1 MRFTQVAPDR
11 KIHTFRSYLTWVTI
25 YMIGMA
31 FQDSISSPSRVYTSS
46 SIVSTTAYIPS
57 RRCSGPILHDVHRR
71 NLSLWTSNT
80 SWLCIIAS
88 CCSWWIISRSS
99 LCFIT
104 HTSVWIIA
112 RSLSIKHLSS
122 RCIIS
127 SRSSK
132 CIITSQP
139 LWVVSRS
146 TLCTVSRPCWC
157 NVTGPSSG
165 SLITSPSRSWTR
177 LSSSRSSCSS
187 TAAATTTSSR
197 LRTTSLSK
205 DLWWRINILF

>member
-1 MRFTQVAPDR
+1 
-11 KIHTFRSYLTWVTI
+11 
-25 YMIGMA
+25 MIGMA
-31 FQDSISSPSRVYTSS
+31 FQDSISSPSRVDTSS
-46 SIVSTTAYIPS
+46 SIISTTAYITS
-57 RRCSGPILHDVHRR
+57 RRCSGPIRHVVHRR
-71 NLSLWTSNT
+71 NLSLLTSNT
-80 SWLCIIAS
+80 SLRIIAS

-104 HTSVWIIA
+104 HTSLWIIA

-122 RCIIS
+122 RCIV

-132 CIITSQP
+132 CIVTSQP

-146 TLCTVSRPCWC
+146 ALCAVSRPCWC

-165 SLITSPSRSWTR
+165 SLITSHSRSWTR

-205 DLWWRINILF
+205 DLWWSINILF